1 MRKRLATSWMMLMC
15 SRQTFV
21 ATNVHPQMTTA
32 ASKSTWV
39 TERNRLEFTRI
50 AMITVSGK
58 PGAVQCAPV
67 NGLAGCYVST
77 IGKPHEYFDLT
88 GSLLAEPNQVLGQLL
103 DLFLAID
110 LQEPTGLESD

>member
-1 MRKRLATSWMMLMC
+1 MLMC

-50 AMITVSGK
+50 AMNWNTYPTAMADSSSLLERCK
-58 PGAVQCAPV
+58 LLTRWAF
-67 NGLAGCYVST
+67 
-77 IGKPHEYFDLT
+77 EYF
-88 GSLLAEPNQVLGQLL
+88 NQTAGY
-103 DLFLAID
+103 
-110 LQEPTGLESD
+110 